1 MKLSVKYSPSLLINF
16 FHNLPPS
23 LSLLFD
29 LFLFDLLYTLN
40 ILSLLAPLSPP
51 PPLILLLQQ
60 IPPIAKN
67 KPRQINHMQSPAIYL
82 QNLIECDLQPRRST
96 SREPWELVRRRSLA
110 LRQPVTRPPARTKWT
125 ASRQCYLR
133 YAEADRRLFPPLTHM
148 TTNLQYPSVHPSFHP
163 FVHTEVHMYI
173 LPNRQIHR

>member
-51 PPLILLLQQ
+51 PLILLLQQ

-82 QNLIECDLQPRRST
+82 QNLIKSAIC
-96 SREPWELVRRRSLA
+96 SREGAHPGSLGNWFGAARWHCASPSRGRQPGQNGRRRDSA
-110 LRQPVTRPPARTKWT
+110 ICDT
-125 ASRQCYLR
+125 
-133 YAEADRRLFPPLTHM
+133 RRLIADSSLRSRT
-148 TTNLQYPSVHPSFHP
+148 
-163 FVHTEVHMYI
+163 
-173 LPNRQIHR
+173 